1 MKRRL
6 LGITAFLMAAALVGC
21 SAEKTKESS
30 EKSSKSKAKS
40 SVSEVE
46 ETTKKSSKKS
56 NNEEEEATT
65 KKSKKNKEEEETTTK
80 KSSKNKEEE
89 ENSVKTYDEVTL
101 SDITGSYDSCGYIF
115 HGDAP
120 EGFEPNVVDE
130 LIEDDPMVISE
141 DGTLTFLGKEYKLS
155 YEGTDEE
162 NAIFS
167 IDGAD
172 FDMDEYKESGR
183 YCDKEYEGP
192 CALVFSTRYMYVN
205 DVKCPYYELQ
215 FVISSIEDETG
226 IGYFSFNPY
235 KVTF

>member
-56 NNEEEEATT
+56 KNEEEEATT
-65 KKSKKNKEEEETTTK
+65 KKSTKNKEEEE
-80 KSSKNKEEE
+80 S
-89 ENSVKTYDEVTL
+89 SVKTYDEVTL